1 MPKAWK
7 SIRTG
12 IELFIPFRRQKAH
25 KTLWLVL
32 LESEMDRLAALE
44 TFVRVVDT
52 GSFSAVARNQ
62 QIGQPAVSKAIVQ
75 LEEWLGVS
83 LLMRSTRSLVPTEA
97 GRIFYERAKRTI
109 EEAHEAVLAARGS
122 ARGLSGKLRVS
133 TSVCFG
139 RLHVIPNLASFLAE
153 HPDLDIEFVL
163 DDRHLDLV
171 NEGIDVSLR
180 MGAMPD
186 SNMTARRIAEG
197 RRIVVATPAYLQQHG
212 TPTSPS
218 DLVSHQAVIYTPGGG
233 GEPWTS
239 WTFRKATAEVSV
251 VLRGR
256 VKMTAAEGLRE
267 AVKSNM
273 GLAVSSE
280 WNFSPDL
287 RSGKVVEVLQDWALP
302 PTNLS
307 AVYPSG
313 RLASTRARAF
323 VSFVERYMGAMNPVS
338 PAHEAASAESVA
350 EAAKQ
355 DTQRG
360 HRPAS
365 VEAGVMHRGARSS
378 ARVLDDY
385 DS

>member
-1 MPKAWK
+1 
-7 SIRTG
+7 
-12 IELFIPFRRQKAH
+12 
-25 KTLWLVL
+25 
-32 LESEMDRLAALE
+32 MDRLAALE
-44 TFVRVVDT
+44 VFVRVVDT
-52 GSFSAVARNQ
+52 GSFSAVARYQ
-62 QIGQPAVSKAIVQ
+62 QIGQPAVSKAIAQ

-122 ARGLSGKLRVS
+122 AHGLSGKLRVS

-139 RLHVIPNLASFLAE
+139 RLHIIPNLSSFLAE

-197 RRIVVATPAYLQQHG
+197 RRIVVATPAYLQRHG
-212 TPTSPS
+212 SPTSPS

-267 AVKSNM
+267 AVNCNM

-280 WNFSPDL
+280 WNFSPEL
-287 RSGKVVEVLQDWALP
+287 RSGTVVEVLQDWALP
-302 PTNLS
+302 LTNLS
-307 AVYPSG
+307 AVYPAG
-313 RLASTRARAF
+313 RLASTKARAF
-323 VSFVERYMGAMNPVS
+323 VSFVERSLGAMSSLS
-338 PAHEAASAESVA
+338 PAREVASAAGVEQA
-350 EAAKQ
+350 GGR

-360 HRPAS
+360 RRTAS
-365 VEAGVMHRGARSS
+365 VDGGVVHRGGRSS
-378 ARVLDDY
+378 GTGI
-385 DS
+385 SSSNKES

>member
-1 MPKAWK
+1 
-7 SIRTG
+7 
-12 IELFIPFRRQKAH
+12 
-25 KTLWLVL
+25 
-32 LESEMDRLAALE
+32 MDRLTALE
-44 TFVRVVDT
+44 MFVRVVDT

-62 QIGQPAVSKAIVQ
+62 EIGQPAVSKAVVQ

-97 GRIFYERAKRTI
+97 GRIFYEHAKRTI

-122 ARGLSGKLRVS
+122 AHGLSGKLRVS

-139 RLHVIPNLASFLAE
+139 RLHVIPNLSTFLAE
-153 HPDLDIEFVL
+153 HPDLDIELVL
-163 DDRHLDLV
+163 DDRQLDLV

-197 RRIVVATPAYLQQHG
+197 RRIVVATPAYLQRQG
-212 TPTSPS
+212 TPKSPG

-256 VKMTAAEGLRE
+256 LKVTAAEGIRE
-267 AVKSNM
+267 AVNSDL

-280 WNFSPDL
+280 WNFSPEL
-287 RSGKVVEVLQDWALP
+287 RSGKVVEILQDWALP
-302 PTNLS
+302 LTNLS
-307 AVYPSG
+307 AVYPTG
-313 RLASTRARAF
+313 RLASTKARLF
-323 VSFVERYMGAMNPVS
+323 VSFVEQYMGVMNSASREPECALTQSVQEGTGR
-338 PAHEAASAESVA
+338 HTHQVREAAVVA
-350 EAAKQ
+350 
-355 DTQRG
+355 DR
-360 HRPAS
+360 
-365 VEAGVMHRGARSS
+365 
-378 ARVLDDY
+378 
-385 DS
+385 

>member
-1 MPKAWK
+1 
-7 SIRTG
+7 
-12 IELFIPFRRQKAH
+12 
-25 KTLWLVL
+25 
-32 LESEMDRLAALE
+32 MDRLTALE
-44 TFVRVVDT
+44 MFVRVVDT

-62 QIGQPAVSKAIVQ
+62 EIGQPAVSKAVVQ

-97 GRIFYERAKRTI
+97 GRIFYEHAKRTI
-109 EEAHEAVLAARGS
+109 DEAHEAVLAARGS
-122 ARGLSGKLRVS
+122 ACGLSGKLRVS

-197 RRIVVATPAYLQQHG
+197 RRIVVATPTYLQRHG
-212 TPTSPS
+212 MPKSPG

-256 VKMTAAEGLRE
+256 LKVTAGEGIRE
-267 AVKSNM
+267 AVKRDL
-273 GLAVSSE
+273 GLAVASE
-280 WNFSPDL
+280 WNFSPEL
-287 RSGKVVEVLQDWALP
+287 QSGAVVEILQDWALP
-302 PTNLS
+302 PTSLS
-307 AVYPSG
+307 AVYPAG
-313 RLASTRARAF
+313 RLASTKARAF
-323 VSFVERYMGAMNPVS
+323 VSFVERYMGSLSSVSREPVLALTQS
-338 PAHEAASAESVA
+338 VQEAAGRHTQQARQVA
-350 EAAKQ
+350 VV
-355 DTQRG
+355 
-360 HRPAS
+360 AS
-365 VEAGVMHRGARSS
+365 GNGSQGR
-378 ARVLDDY
+378 
-385 DS
+385 

>member
-1 MPKAWK
+1 
-7 SIRTG
+7 
-12 IELFIPFRRQKAH
+12 
-25 KTLWLVL
+25 
-32 LESEMDRLAALE
+32 MDRLTALE
-44 TFVRVVDT
+44 MFVRVVDT

-62 QIGQPAVSKAIVQ
+62 EIGQPAVSKAVVQ

-97 GRIFYERAKRTI
+97 GLIFYEHAKRTI

-153 HPDLDIEFVL
+153 HPDLEIEFVL

-197 RRIVVATPAYLQQHG
+197 RRVVVATPAYLQRHG
-212 TPTSPS
+212 TPRSPG
-218 DLVSHQAVIYTPGGG
+218 DLVSHQAVIYTPGGR

-239 WTFRKATAEVSV
+239 WTFRKAMAEVSV

-256 VKMTAAEGLRE
+256 LKVTAGEGIRE
-267 AVKSNM
+267 AVKNDM
-273 GLAVSSE
+273 GLAVASE
-280 WNFSPDL
+280 WNFSPEL
-287 RSGKVVEVLQDWALP
+287 RSGEVVEVLQDWALP
-302 PTNLS
+302 LTNLS
-307 AVYPSG
+307 AVYPAG
-313 RLASTRARAF
+313 RLASTKARAF
-323 VSFVERYMGAMNPVS
+323 VSFVERYMSAMSSDSREPELPLTQSVPEPTGRHTQQARQVVAVS
-338 PAHEAASAESVA
+338 
-350 EAAKQ
+350 
-355 DTQRG
+355 DR
-360 HRPAS
+360 
-365 VEAGVMHRGARSS
+365 
-378 ARVLDDY
+378 
-385 DS
+385 